1 MLLASDM
8 TGEGGTAELL
18 DFGVCRPRSDTL
30 GEAASM
36 RSLRRSISFRL
47 LLLTCVGG
55 VECGQIRTPANPT
68 KAGKVAVIIH
78 SYCVA
83 LRGRGASRACAR

>member
-36 RSLRRSISFRL
+36 RSLARRSISFRL

-55 VECGQIRTPANPT
+55 VECGRVVHYTF
-68 KAGKVAVIIH
+68 
-78 SYCVA
+78 
-83 LRGRGASRACAR
+83 